1 MAFTEVL
8 KLHVKKKA
16 HFQCCLCHDLGVEIH
31 HIVPQSE
38 GGPDDKVNAAPL
50 CPTCH
55 ETYGD
60 NPRKRKF
67 IREARD
73 FWYEICE
80 SRYASDKDQLDRIAN
95 AIEER
100 ATSADVAKV
109 LSELSGLREVL
120 KHVQPN
126 ESEWNP
132 EWRSDVEIL
141 GALEYLFDKVW
152 YKRHHNM
159 LYRIEQDGEQIE
171 PEILAGALAAAERV
185 RAKYGESE
193 LGPWDDFEWG
203 MLNGKLSALRW
214 VLGDE
219 WDFLDT

>member
-1 MAFTEVL
+1 M
-8 KLHVKKKA
+8 A

-31 HIVPQSE
+31 HIVPQGQDGSDE
-38 GGPDDKVNAAPL
+38 EENAAPL

-73 FWYEICE
+73 FWYEICN
-80 SRYASDKDQLDRIAN
+80 SRYASDKDQLDRIAD
-95 AIEER
+95 AIQEQ
-100 ATSADVAKV
+100 ATASDFAKV

-120 KHVQPN
+120 KHVQPK
-126 ESEWNP
+126 SAEW
-132 EWRSDVEIL
+132 EQGWRSDVEVL
-141 GALEYLFDKVW
+141 SALEGLFDRVW
-152 YKRHHNM
+152 YNRHHNM
-159 LYRIEQDGEQIE
+159 LHRIKHNGEHIQAD
-171 PEILAGALAAAERV
+171 ILAGALAAAERV
-185 RAKYGESE
+185 RAKHGESE

>member
-1 MAFTEVL
+1 MAFAESL
-8 KLHVKKKA
+8 KLNVKKKA

-31 HIVPQSE
+31 HIVPQGE
-38 GGPDDKVNAAPL
+38 GGPDDEENAAPL

-60 NPRKRKF
+60 NPKKRKF

-73 FWYEICE
+73 FWYDICE
-80 SRYASDKDQLDRIAN
+80 SRYASDKDQLDRIAR

-100 ATSADVAKV
+100 ATTDDVARV
-109 LSELSGLREVL
+109 LSELSSLHEVL

-126 ESEWNP
+126 EFDRDL

-141 GALEYLFDKVW
+141 SALEDLFDKVW
-152 YKRHHNM
+152 YNRHHNM
-159 LYRIEQDGEQIE
+159 LYRIEHDGEHIE
-171 PEILAGALAAAERV
+171 PEILASALAAAELV
-185 RAKYGESE
+185 RARHGESE

-214 VLGDE
+214 VLGEE